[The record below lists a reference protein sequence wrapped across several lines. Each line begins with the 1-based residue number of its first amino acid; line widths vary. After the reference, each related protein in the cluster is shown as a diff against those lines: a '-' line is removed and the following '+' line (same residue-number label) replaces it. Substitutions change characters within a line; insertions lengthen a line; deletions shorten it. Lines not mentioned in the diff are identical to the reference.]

1 MFIAE
6 LLSEDRPKIRK
17 VSKVRA
23 DDSTEVTYEVLDSA
37 GVTVKTGLSKQTAQ
51 DYLKQHYFELV
62 NEDQNSKHGH

>member
-23 DDSTEVTYEVLDSA
+23 DDSTEVTYEVLDKIGRA
-37 GVTVKTGLSKQTAQ
+37 HV
-51 DYLKQHYFELV
+51 
-62 NEDQNSKHGH
+62 